1 MSLWIGGLLVF
12 ARLSGLALTLPV
24 LSSQGVPK
32 YISVLGAGMITLV
45 LAPALPAADIPATVG
60 ILLLGVAGEV
70 ALGMLLGAVVAALFG
85 AIALGTELMGLQMGF
100 GMATLFNPFL
110 KIQSGAL
117 GTLASWLASLVFL
130 GAGLHLRCLEL
141 LGSSFDIVRPG
152 EISDLIAAGPVLL
165 EAIGASIK
173 TGAALAGPVLALV
186 WMVNVFVAVLTRLA
200 PRMNV
205 YFSMGSILTAAAGLS
220 LFGAAL
226 PWLLTTHLQLLDGSS
241 EWMARIVEVVGG

>member
-32 YISVLGAGMITLV
+32 YISVLGAGMLTVV
-45 LAPALPAADIPATVG
+45 LAPALPAADIPPTIGV
-60 ILLLGVAGEV
+60 LLLGVMGEL

-85 AIALGTELMGLQMGF
+85 AIALGTELMGMQMGF
-100 GMATLFNPFL
+100 GMAMLFNPFL

-141 LGSSFDIVRPG
+141 LGTSFDEVPPG
-152 EISDLIAAGPVLL
+152 GVTDLIAAGPVVL
-165 EAIGASIK
+165 EAVGASIA

-205 YFSMGSILTAAAGLS
+205 YFSMGSILTATAGLA
-220 LFGAAL
+220 LFGVAL
-226 PWLLTTHLQLLDGSS
+226 PWLLQTHLALLDGSAD
-241 EWMARIVEVVGG
+241 WMARLVEVVGG